1 MEGKNLSKGALD
13 RLQRDVRNE
22 FFKDKVIISHG
33 SDLIIITYFILN
45 FRITSSISS
54 KTSEE
59 E

>member
-22 FFKDKVIISHG
+22 CFKDKVIISHG